1 MKKHLLR
8 SMLVAIAMV
17 FGASGAWA
25 ADPDLVN
32 DYTLVKSVVFGDA
45 EAVDIA
51 CSGTCAYTAYD
62 TGNKKQQT
70 LTILTAP
77 ADAAGWIAMQGWT
90 NVGTGKGW
98 WNRPGQ
104 SLYCVNAQRSA
115 AVFGDDLTTGWLVVF
130 ECKNQAT
137 AGLTLTNA
145 SGAPDGTFTYVASE
159 DGKSY
164 YCTITAESDAYVGF
178 CGVKNSQGIV
188 KISVYKP
195 NKAAVQ
201 ATYTVRYVDQD
212 NEELKEPS
220 TKTGI
225 AGQVPTLD
233 ATDKANIVVEDMTFV
248 YKSDDA
254 AEQLINEDGSTV
266 VTAKFDLAQ
275 NFTYTVVE
283 SCNGT
288 EVRTTEGTNIESAK
302 VIVPFRKYNMLDG
315 QLYSKGANNKEY
327 NYSFTL
333 TADAQTE
340 TLAYSAVD
348 GVTDVV
354 FLSEG
359 EDIEGLTP
367 ITTGNTSIR
376 SSNSASAYA
385 KADTKITTLP
395 AGKYKLHAIIYD
407 SASKPNSNWTF
418 LAGAIEAATFNC
430 TTVNIQEFDG
440 EFAIGK
446 ETDIIFKAA
455 GGSSRGLDAL
465 YIVKTGDVTEEE
477 AAALNEAAKWP
488 EALAAA
494 EALVDADAVAVGL
507 LEDAIAVAKEVTE
520 PTDADYAALEAAV
533 EQFKENNKD
542 QEKDETAKVD
552 TKGWLMYND
561 KVANMCSTSFAP
573 AITTYDGRT
582 AQLAEVFEG
591 NGNRTGTIIYQNITG
606 LTNGKYKVGFYGN
619 AFSTVE
625 RDGFEC
631 TMEDGA
637 EDVAYVF
644 ANDKKSYIAAH
655 IAMKTDKNDFRQFDV
670 EVTDGQIKLG
680 MGKDKDKSTNWHT
693 MQIYQL
699 TWFTTA
705 KEVYANDKAEM
716 QQMLDKAKAL
726 TGENEKAALDA
737 AVEKAEAALAN
748 NRLNLTEFE
757 AEIAALKAA
766 IVTFKK
772 ANLIIPEGKYYLIA
786 MELEDN
792 NLMAAGKSWGTKGI
806 VNDKGLDLNFIYDM
820 DADGYAIET
829 NIYNGA
835 DAHFLGQNLFM
846 DSSKFLWNVEE
857 ADYGHYIYATI
868 EGVKKYIGVNASG
881 DLELT
886 ETAYGWAFIGAE
898 WWENNVQETGLE
910 ALKAAT
916 ADNGVDAT
924 FLLKDADFNRN
935 DHRWD
940 AWTVNADNTNKN
952 LGGGCDANNGNGC
965 GESYKST
972 FTISQV
978 VAGAPAGTYTLTAQG
993 FYRQEDGGTE
1003 AAPQFFINETYTD
1016 MPLIEGTE
1024 NNMNEAGISFAA
1036 GKYTIEPIMA
1046 YINDGE
1052 TLKVGLTNNGHTS
1065 QWVIFDNFRLTYYG
1079 VEDLT
1084 TGITE
1089 VSTDALQAVGRT
1101 YNMAG
1106 QRVEKPMKGLYIQN
1120 GKKMVVK

>member
-25 ADPDLVN
+25 ADPDLEN
-32 DYTLVKSVVFGDA
+32 DYTLVKSVDFGDA

-51 CSGTCAYTAYD
+51 CSGNCAYTAYD

-130 ECKNQAT
+130 ECKNQAS

-145 SGAPDGTFTYVASE
+145 SGAPDGTFTYTASE

-164 YCTITAESDAYVGF
+164 YCTITAETNAYVGF
-178 CGVKNSQGIV
+178 CGIKNSQGIMR
-188 KISVYKP
+188 ISVYKP

-225 AGQVPTLD
+225 AGQAPTLD

-283 SCNGT
+283 ACNGT
-288 EVRTTEGTNIESAK
+288 AVRTTEGTNIESAK

-367 ITTGNTSIR
+367 ITTGNTAIR

-705 KEVYANDKAEM
+705 KEVFAADQAVLEATIAE
-716 QQMLDKAKAL
+716 AKAL
-726 TGENEKAALDA
+726 AADDNKTA
-737 AVEKAEAALAN
+737 GKDE
-748 NRLNLTEFE
+748 LN
-757 AEIAALKAA
+757 AA
-766 IVTFKK
+766 IEVAESAVGTTRYNIAEVEEFIANLKKAVADFKK
-772 ANLIIPEGKYYLIA
+772 ANYFIDFTAGAYYIIDAESGL
-786 MELEDN
+786 M
-792 NLMAAGKSWGTKGI
+792 MAAGNNYGTRGI
-806 VNDKGLDLNFIYDM
+806 VNETGLDLTLTPNE
-820 DADGYAIET
+820 ET
-829 NIYNGA
+829 RTVTIDSRVSNGGNNQ
-835 DAHFLGQNLFM
+835 FLGNNLYM
-846 DSSKFLWNVEE
+846 DSS
-857 ADYGHYIYATI
+857 
-868 EGVKKYIGVNASG
+868 
-881 DLELT
+881 
-886 ETAYGWAFIGAE
+886 AYGWALEYQGFGFFIVDPASGQYINLDKDNNLVMSATGREFIIVSAE
-898 WWENNVQETGLE
+898 GVLE
-910 ALKAAT
+910 ERMNELAEAT
-916 ADNGVDAT
+916 AENPVDAT
-924 FLLKDADFNRN
+924 FLLQNPNFNRN
-935 DHRWD
+935 DLRVQ
-940 AWTVNADNTNKN
+940 AWKVEFVSGDNYNLNGGNQTNNCAESFHAAFTV
-952 LGGGCDANNGNGC
+952 
-965 GESYKST
+965 
-972 FTISQV
+972 SQV
-978 VAGAPAGTYTLTAQG
+978 AANAPKGTYALTAQG
-993 FYRQEDGGTE
+993 FFRQDDNAEE
-1003 AAPQFFINETYTD
+1003 AAPMFFMNDAKAEVPVKTGAED
-1016 MPLIEGTE
+1016 
-1024 NNMNEAGISFAA
+1024 NMNDASASFAN
-1036 GKYTIEPIMA
+1036 GLYTIEPIQA
-1046 YINDGE
+1046 YIGEGE
-1052 TLKVGLTNNGHTS
+1052 TLTVGVTNGENVH